1 MLRARVSRCVS
12 DTDYARFARFYVARS
27 GEFYNQYTLHDA
39 LIHLITTTADSHVLL
54 LDDDTDQLVGF
65 AQYRYEE
72 DDTIA
77 FVDSTIL
84 AQEHRSG
91 RVFFEGFRD
100 LVRHILQENSN
111 VRTLQFHAL
120 ADHRYLNRLYG
131 KFAQKTGVRDSP
143 VGTENIYTAGMDPL
157 LQYLRLDNSLHRT

>member
-1 MLRARVSRCVS
+1 MLQARVSRCVS

-54 LDDDTDQLVGF
+54 LDDDQDQLIGF
-65 AQYRYEE
+65 IQYRYEKE
-72 DDTIA
+72 GTTVFI
-77 FVDSTIL
+77 DSAIL
-84 AQEHRSG
+84 AQEHRSS

-100 LVRHILQENSN
+100 LARHILQENGHI
-111 VRTLQFHAL
+111 RTLYFHAL

-131 KFAQKTGVRDSP
+131 KFAEKTGVRDSP
-143 VGTENIYTAGMDPL
+143 VGTENIYAVDMDHL
-157 LQYLRLDNSLHRT
+157 LHYLKLDPRPHRT